1 MKLYIVT
8 ACIFLSLLV
17 GCTAEHLSQVD
28 QAAQIAQDVS
38 AATDTVIRNPLVT
51 ALVPAP
57 ITTIAGY
64 AVALLAGIAAAYQN
78 ARKKDYM
85 QATKE
90 IVKGVELF
98 KADNADKKQDLNIY
112 LDRAESVTTKEIV
125 STIKS

>member
-1 MKLYIVT
+1 MKLYIVIT
-8 ACIFLSLLV
+8 CIFLSLLV
-17 GCTAEHLSQVD
+17 GCTAEHISQVD

-51 ALVPAP
+51 ELVPAP

>member
-17 GCTAEHLSQVD
+17 GCTAEHISQVD

>member
-38 AATDTVIRNPLVT
+38 AAADTVIRNPLVT